1 MENTGFAAPGAPG
14 KIQGDRGADSAAGC
28 ADLKALGVVALGHSL
43 TLTPASAGAAAAPD
57 LFFQGLLQIQMMF
70 APRLLLFS
78 HLLSE
83 AATHF
88 FYA

>member
-14 KIQGDRGADSAAGC
+14 KVQGDKGADSAAGC
-28 ADLKALGVVALGHSL
+28 AGLKALGAVALGHSL
-43 TLTPASAGAAAAPD
+43 ALIAASAGAAAAAD
-57 LFFQGLLQIQMMF
+57 LFSQGLLQIQMMF

-88 FYA
+88 VYA